1 MLFMFSEVMAL
12 HKFLEPN
19 RCLILTMES
28 GVCNS
33 YQFQLTA
40 KIKTLLYNFMILTM
54 DSFVSATFD
63 GL

>member
-12 HKFLEPN
+12 NKFLEPN
-19 RCLILTMES
+19 RCLILKMET

-40 KIKTLLYNFMILTM
+40 KIKT
-54 DSFVSATFD
+54 V
-63 GL
+63 